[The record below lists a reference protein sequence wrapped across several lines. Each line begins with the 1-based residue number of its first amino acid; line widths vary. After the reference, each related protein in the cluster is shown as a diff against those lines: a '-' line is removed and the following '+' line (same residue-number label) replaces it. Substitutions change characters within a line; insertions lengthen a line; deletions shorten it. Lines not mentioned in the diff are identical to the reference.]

1 LLIELAEPIETL
13 SNLLEELGVE
23 LHNEGRRLTYTYDME
38 VEQTGI
44 PEILGTL
51 KSEGIRF
58 NDVRTEQSSLEEIF
72 IELIAD
78 RSG

>member
-1 LLIELAEPIETL
+1 
-13 SNLLEELGVE
+13 
-23 LHNEGRRLTYTYDME
+23 DME

-44 PEILGTL
+44 PEILGAL

-78 RSG
+78 KTG